1 MFDLQHISVRHLKD
15 SICVSEELPTGN
27 VYASPLTLKV
37 VSAKLAAQEHVAV
50 MEVFGELGRILRI
63 ARADEDVA
71 GRSRE
76 ENLAYT
82 PVRLAGAN
90 SFAASAADQ
99 IAT

>member
-1 MFDLQHISVRHLKD
+1 MFDLQHIRVRHLKD
-15 SICVSEELPTGN
+15 SICVSEELPTDN
-27 VYASPLTLKV
+27 VHAPPLNLKV
-37 VSAKLAAQEHVAV
+37 VSAKLAAEEHVAV
-50 MEVFGELGRILRI
+50 VEVFGELGRVLRI

-82 PVRLAGAN
+82 PVRLARAN
-90 SFAASAADQ
+90 SFTASTADQ